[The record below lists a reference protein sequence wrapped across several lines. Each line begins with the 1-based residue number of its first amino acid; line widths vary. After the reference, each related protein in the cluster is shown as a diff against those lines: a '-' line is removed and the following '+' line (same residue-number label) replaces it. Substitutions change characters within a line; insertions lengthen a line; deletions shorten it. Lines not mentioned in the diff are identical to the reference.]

1 MRFGRAVAITA
12 SLSLVGAVIGAAVG
26 GVLVSAWSLSIP
38 FTGRDRA
45 GIVAV
50 ASLISAV
57 LGAILAPTT
66 AWLFLRRVQIGRAIA
81 HTTVGT
87 ALGATV
93 GLIVDRVVL
102 DGTMLQ
108 LALVGALIGFFAAA
122 VRLRLATRPPSAHA
136 GVSGIDG
143 HGG

>member
-93 GLIVDRVVL
+93 GLIIDRVVL

-108 LALVGALIGFFAAA
+108 LAVVGALIGFSAAA
-122 VRLRLATRPPSAHA
+122 VRLRLATRSPSAHA
-136 GVSGIDG
+136 RVSGIDG